1 MLGSGDP
8 IFEGWMRSTESSYK
22 DKFRG
27 WVGFSVPVSHRITA
41 GYAENLTRPS
51 LSAWIYYNVQN
62 IYVSLF
68 VQLRYIVNA
77 IEI

>member
-8 IFEGWMRSTESSYK
+8 AFEGWMRSTESSYK

-41 GYAENLTRPS
+41 GYAKHRSMRTFYKFIDML
-51 LSAWIYYNVQN
+51 YY
-62 IYVSLF
+62 I
-68 VQLRYIVNA
+68 
-77 IEI
+77 